1 MLGQAEKGPGNN
13 SLEWPFLH
21 DRLGR
26 LKQDRAVKKQK
37 GEEEMKCHFF
47 QLREWFKKI
56 PGILYSILR
65 ICSSIVS

>member
-1 MLGQAEKGPGNN
+1 
-13 SLEWPFLH
+13 
-21 DRLGR
+21 
-26 LKQDRAVKKQK
+26 
-37 GEEEMKCHFF
+37 MKYHFF